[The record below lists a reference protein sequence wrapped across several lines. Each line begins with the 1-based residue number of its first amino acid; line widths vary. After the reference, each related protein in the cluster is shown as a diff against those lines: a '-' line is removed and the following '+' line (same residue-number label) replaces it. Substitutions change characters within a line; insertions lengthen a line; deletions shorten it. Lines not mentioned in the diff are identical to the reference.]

1 MLDLN
6 EPDPNRGLFDL
17 HNLHIFTL
25 SGNSNI
31 ENIQCTFTLYSRNV
45 RGFGQEN
52 LHWPIMKPSCCM
64 ADIDSSSIVLI
75 LMVGFAP
82 IPSAVLAS
90 CPGGPS
96 IESMSM
102 SAPPASSP
110 PPKSSW
116 AETIVTITAATQF
129 RQNKLSWG
137 ERDILATFT
146 QTLHTVVTFQR
157 ITQLCSLKC
166 CDGTQLSEPCH
177 VISRSFLV
185 SVLCHC
191 LSLWWACGVPSSSRA
206 WLLWSRL
213 SPLCFPPVYP
223 PAPRS
228 PGVLADHISVVTNC
242 CFTVYFN

>member
-1 MLDLN
+1 
-6 EPDPNRGLFDL
+6 
-17 HNLHIFTL
+17 
-25 SGNSNI
+25 
-31 ENIQCTFTLYSRNV
+31 
-45 RGFGQEN
+45 
-52 LHWPIMKPSCCM
+52 MKPSCCM

-75 LMVGFAP
+75 LMVGLTT

-96 IESMSM
+96 MESMSM

-116 AETIVTITAATQF
+116 AETMVTITAARQF
-129 RQNKLSWG
+129 KQNKLRGG

-146 QTLHTVVTFQR
+146 QTLSCHISKDYSTLLPVLWWLTV
-157 ITQLCSLKC
+157 I
-166 CDGTQLSEPCH
+166 GTLSCH
-177 VISRSFLV
+177 QQELSCV
-185 SVLCHC
+185 CHC
-191 LSLWWACGVPSSSRA
+191 LWWACGVLSSSCA